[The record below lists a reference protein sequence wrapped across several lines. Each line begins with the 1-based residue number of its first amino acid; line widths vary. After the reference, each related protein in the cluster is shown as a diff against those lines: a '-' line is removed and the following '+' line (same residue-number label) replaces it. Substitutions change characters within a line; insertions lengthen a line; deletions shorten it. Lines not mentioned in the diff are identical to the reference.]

1 MVVGDA
7 SCSGWVGAWDGRVA
21 ALDWADCG
29 WARTAGDG
37 GIGISVAPTLL
48 IAVHQQFVAAWEAT
62 VWHPGDH
69 GQLSALPGA
78 DHLRGDEGARSGR
91 LVALTASS
99 TLISFSV
106 HDR

>member
-37 GIGISVAPTLL
+37 GIGISVAPTLP
-48 IAVHQQFVAAWEAT
+48 IAVLQPFIAAGK
-62 VWHPGDH
+62 VVLRDGGDH
-69 GQLSALPGA
+69 GELSTVLSEIIYVGTEELVQDNWWLSLPQLR
-78 DHLRGDEGARSGR
+78 H
-91 LVALTASS
+91 
-99 TLISFSV
+99 
-106 HDR
+106 